1 MWSDGGL
8 NGGAA
13 FLWLKSACDLVPTQ
27 MISADINTLKA
38 IEQSKRCLA
47 EYYGDRLS
55 QLVLYGSVA
64 RNEAHDESD
73 IDLLV
78 VLNPPFDYFQ
88 ELRKIIELV
97 YPIELETDTL
107 VSARPAALDEFEQGI
122 IQLYRNIHEEGIV
135 L

>member
-1 MWSDGGL
+1 
-8 NGGAA
+8 
-13 FLWLKSACDLVPTQ
+13 
-27 MISADINTLKA
+27 MISADTNTLKA
-38 IEQSKRCLA
+38 IEQTKQCLT
-47 EYYGDRLS
+47 EHYGDRLS
-55 QLVLYGSVA
+55 QLILYGSVA

-88 ELRKIIELV
+88 ELRNIVELV

-107 VSARPAALDEFEQGI
+107 VSARPAALDEFEQGV
-122 IQLYRNIHEEGIV
+122 IQLYRNIHQDGIV